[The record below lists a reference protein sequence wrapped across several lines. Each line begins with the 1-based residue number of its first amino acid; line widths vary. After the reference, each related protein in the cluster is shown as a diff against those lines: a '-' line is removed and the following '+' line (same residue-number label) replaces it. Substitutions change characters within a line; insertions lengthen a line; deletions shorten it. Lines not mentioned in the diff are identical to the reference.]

1 VSTVNPATEALA
13 RVYVAAGQR
22 ITQGL
27 LNATV
32 GGWEWQRCQTLLAQ
46 IEVELSRLGVFVDS
60 WEQAQLAMAWELGSR
75 DAVKQIAALP
85 EHARDAL
92 QATDATWATLN
103 TETLQALATEAAGQ
117 RGRFL
122 TGILR
127 QSRDYLRRLTSGELA
142 KGLGIGDAPAAIGR
156 AIRDGSIKQAMSGRA
171 LQEIAGGVNRAVGV
185 VYSDGSVHSLHAY
198 GQMAARTGLMAAHS
212 EGGLNT
218 YTAAGVHLVQV
229 SSHST
234 LCYLCEPLEGTVWA
248 LDEAGEALGYQRP
261 GFHLPRHPNCGH
273 SFAPWM
279 PEIHGEGM
287 KLDPGVAQMNTR
299 ELYARMRDDVPDG
312 QEKMQA
318 LRDGFRDWKQYRRL
332 RAQGKEHG
340 PRWREAGI
348 ERRRLQATRM
358 VLESGGKLTYPQA
371 MARLTGQRMK
381 AEGRGIFALKQ

>member
-1 VSTVNPATEALA
+1 MATVDPAVEALA
-13 RVYVAAGQR
+13 RVYIAAGQR

-27 LNATV
+27 LNATA
-32 GGWEWQRCQTLLAQ
+32 GGWEWQRCQALLAQ
-46 IEVELSRLGVFVDS
+46 VELELSRLGVFVDN
-60 WEQAQLAMAWELGSR
+60 WEQAQLAMAWELGSK
-75 DAVKQIAALP
+75 DAAAQLAALP
-85 EHARDAL
+85 ERARDAL
-92 QATDATWATLN
+92 QASDVSWATLN
-103 TETLQALATEAAGQ
+103 RETLQALANEAAGQ

-127 QSRDYLRRLTSGELA
+127 QSRDYLRRLATGELA
-142 KGLGIGDAPAAIGR
+142 KGLGIGDSPADIGR
-156 AIRDGSIKQAMSGRA
+156 AIRDGSIRQALSGRA
-171 LQEIAGGVNRAVGV
+171 LQEMAGGVNRAVGV

-218 YTAAGVHLVQV
+218 YASAGVHLVQV

-234 LCYLCEPLEGTVWA
+234 LCFLCEPLEGTVWA

-273 SFAPWM
+273 SWIPWM
-279 PEIHGEGM
+279 PEIHGEGSQ
-287 KLDPGVAQMNTR
+287 LEPRVAQMSDR

-312 QEKMQA
+312 REKMQA

-332 RAQGKEHG
+332 KAQGLEHG
-340 PRWREAGI
+340 PRFREAGI

-371 MARLTGQRMK
+371 MAKLTGQRMK
-381 AEGRGIFALKQ
+381 AEGKGIFRPR